1 MACTSK
7 TPVVLLLTI
16 CACIYSGNST
26 LLRGSLI
33 RQADTVT
40 GCADLTNQGTYFT
53 VGLEVGT
60 PPQQFDVVA
69 DTGSDSVIIPS
80 CLCKNCIERGQ
91 NRCFRGTNRSS
102 TFRLP
107 TGPSG
112 VSTVRITFGSGPIQS
127 AIASDVVTVGNVKA
141 YMEKGV
147 LLMTDNKLKF
157 SGPFEGILGL
167 GLPRGN
173 SMIQELVSTQS
184 GEELNNLQTAVA
196 EAEGLT
202 EAGSLVKKNNMSQ
215 INQVLK
221 KSLPSQAEFHGISF
235 LQRAGIHRFSMCFG
249 AGSGGRMRLGGSR
262 NYNALGSIGKQH
274 WGLSFQG
281 ISVGDIKMEVKF
293 CTETEKK
300 TGQLTAC
307 GALPDSGTTA
317 ITGPKWQVSMLKS
330 QMCDAWKR
338 CSEAYNAQKAAADA
352 LVLMPSKPQVFD
364 SLMLHCAT
372 WMTEPGSMKELPDL
386 YFHVTG
392 SEGRPQTLKLSGWS
406 YVIKTVLPS
415 SGSKQCVAAISV
427 MDYYTQLNGPVWIL
441 GSPLFYEYEVTYEFQ
456 SSPPAISFSS
466 LTENPCGSCSNKPAL
481 VSQGSFR
488 ASHNSS
494 LARFPRQITGTFR
507 RPSIDT
513 SQPL

>member
-1 MACTSK
+1 MAGTPK

-80 CLCKNCIERGQ
+80 CLCKKCVENQ
-91 NRCFRGTNRSS
+91 HNRCFRGANRSS
-102 TFRLP
+102 TFRIP
-107 TGPSG
+107 TGPNG

-127 AIASDVVTVGNVKA
+127 AITSDVVSVGNVKA

-147 LLMTDNKLKF
+147 LLMTDNNLKF
-157 SGPFEGILGL
+157 GGAFEGILGL
-167 GLPRGN
+167 GLPRGT
-173 SMIQELVSTQS
+173 SMIQELVSPQT
-184 GEELNNLQTAVA
+184 GEQLNNLQVDIAD
-196 EAEGLT
+196 GPT
-202 EAGSLVKKNNMSQ
+202 EVLKNSNVNES
-215 INQVLK
+215 NRLLK
-221 KSLPSQAEFHGISF
+221 KSLPTRAEFHGISF

-249 AGSGGRMRLGGSR
+249 AGHGGRMRLGGSR
-262 NYNALGSIGKQH
+262 NYDALGSIGKQH
-274 WGLSFQG
+274 WGLNFNG
-281 ISVGDIKMEVKF
+281 ISVGDINMGVQF
-293 CTETEKK
+293 CAESEKK

-317 ITGPKWQVSMLKS
+317 ITGPKWQVAMLKS
-330 QMCDAWKR
+330 QMCDSWKR
-338 CSEAYNAQKAAADA
+338 CSEAYNAQQTVASI
-352 LVLMPSKPQVFD
+352 LSPSKPQVFD
-364 SLMLHCAT
+364 RLMLQCAK
-372 WMTEPGSMKELPDL
+372 WMTEPGSIEELPDL

-392 SEGRPQTLKLSGWS
+392 SEGRIKKLKLSGWS
-406 YVIKTVLPS
+406 YVIKTVPS
-415 SGSKQCVAAISV
+415 RGATECVAAISV

-441 GSPLFYEYEVTYEFQ
+441 GSPLFYEYDVTYEFQ

-466 LTENPCGSCSNKPAL
+466 LTEHPCGSCSNKPSL

-494 LARFPRQITGTFR
+494 LARFPRQVTGTFR
-507 RPSIDT
+507 KPSFDT